1 MTLSRCKKTL
11 LSLAGMASLLLLPLQ
26 ASAGGLP
33 TPEQLQQLAPD
44 ISLNVLQLAMGA
56 VKCANATLGDKENFL
71 TVIDFSRP
79 SREKRLWVFDLRAMR
94 LVFDEWVT
102 HGKNSGGDVATDFSN
117 QPNSYQTSLGLY
129 RTGETYYGKHGKSLR
144 LAGLEQGINSNSE
157 ARGIVIHSAAY
168 ADPSVIPSLGRLGR
182 SEGCPAVRP
191 AVAQPLIDTLQ
202 QGSYV
207 FAYYPSQQ
215 WINSSRFLNNDYCPA
230 GRGTQRAAL

>member
-11 LSLAGMASLLLLPLQ
+11 LSLAGMASLLLPLQ

-129 RTGETYYGKHGKSLR
+129 RTGEAYYGKHGKSLR

-157 ARGIVIHSAAY
+157 ARGIVIHSASY